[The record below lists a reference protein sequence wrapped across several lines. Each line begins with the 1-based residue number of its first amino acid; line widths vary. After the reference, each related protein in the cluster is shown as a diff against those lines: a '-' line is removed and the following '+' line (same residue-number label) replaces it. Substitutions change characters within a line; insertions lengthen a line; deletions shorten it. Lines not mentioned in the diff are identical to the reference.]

1 MQGDSWR
8 SRSPRPS
15 PAEREVVARRTGE
28 FVLSTDTDTPNCYA
42 VRATAK
48 ISVAGRAER
57 EYNRTALGF
66 PAAPGDDP
74 VKTRKN
80 PDVAAAPH
88 PLRHRTS
95 TPMAAKITITHVRPA
110 GFGLGGVPAPL
121 PAQTTF
127 AKPAPPAG
135 PSLSQMPRL
144 GRLEDTLAK
153 FEGKRAHLHHARGD
167 HGDRLAE
174 MAAEALLHAAGV
186 YTVANPDKAD
196 LIVVGSGSFC
206 DDFKGGFDTID
217 SFARRFPVKPLVVL
231 PSSFHLH
238 AADVARVFMARIEP
252 AYVYARDAHSIEV
265 LEELRIP
272 WPVSIGLDDD
282 VTFRMTETEYFQQ
295 LLAMRAEK
303 HLLVVERRD
312 AGGRR
317 GANGAGASPV
327 RLEVTG
333 MEPLLPPSASFSET
347 PTPPAGQ
354 GDTQGGGGGAAKQPG
369 PGVVNRLRGFAR
381 ALRPHRWPQEATQTP
396 FAKSAIERV
405 GMEMPALKEMPV
417 YADDIADPA
426 VCGLGRFAETVAGAA
441 AVVTDRISV
450 AILATLLEKPVWVR
464 PGTYHK
470 VRGVFRHSLAMRKN
484 VRLI

>member
-1 MQGDSWR
+1 
-8 SRSPRPS
+8 
-15 PAEREVVARRTGE
+15 
-28 FVLSTDTDTPNCYA
+28 
-42 VRATAK
+42 
-48 ISVAGRAER
+48 
-57 EYNRTALGF
+57 
-66 PAAPGDDP
+66 
-74 VKTRKN
+74 
-80 PDVAAAPH
+80 
-88 PLRHRTS
+88 
-95 TPMAAKITITHVRPA
+95 MAAKITITHVRPA

-127 AKPAPPAG
+127 DKPSAPAG
-135 PSLSQMPRL
+135 AGLSPMPRL

-153 FEGKRAHLHHARGD
+153 FDGKRAHLHHARGD

-174 MAAEALLHAAGV
+174 MAAEAMLHAAGV
-186 YTVANPDKAD
+186 YTVRNPDKAD
-196 LIVVGSGSFC
+196 LIVVGSGSYC

-217 SFARRFPVKPLVVL
+217 AFARRFPLKPLVVL

-282 VTFRMTETEYFQQ
+282 VTFRMTETEYYQQ

-303 HLLVVERRD
+303 HLLMVERRD
-312 AGGRR
+312 AGRQG
-317 GANGAGASPV
+317 GPNGAGAGGSGV

-333 MEPLLPPSASFSET
+333 MEPMLPPSVGFSET
-347 PTPPAGQ
+347 LAPGAGDANGAPGGGSNGAAGPAGA
-354 GDTQGGGGGAAKQPG
+354 GM
-369 PGVVNRLRGFAR
+369 VNRLRGFAR
-381 ALRPHRWPQEATQTP
+381 ALRPHRWPREAAQTP
-396 FAKSAIERV
+396 FARSAIERV
-405 GMEMPALKEMPV
+405 GMEMPALKELPV
-417 YADDIADPA
+417 CADDIADPA
-426 VCGLGRFAETVAGAA
+426 VCGFARFAETVATSA

-450 AILATLLEKPVWVR
+450 AILATLLDKPVWVR

-470 VRGVFRHSLAMRKN
+470 VRGVFPHSLAMRKN